1 MEQTVDCL
9 PSRLNLSEPH
19 GGGQTSEWNE
29 AEVIFR
35 WRRSK
40 RYHIKKKKRGLWSLL
55 HTKICELA
63 AWIFQGWLLVCTLK
77 DGLVDVWGW
86 EGEWRGS
93 GGGEREVRGDRRIVY
108 MNLYKRKVNL
118 LLVWSHFL
126 PCLPGSSPKSY
137 PIQDRGKGRWRCPGH
152 CVSLRSLWY
161 DALFFA

>member
-1 MEQTVDCL
+1 M
-9 PSRLNLSEPH
+9 
-19 GGGQTSEWNE
+19 GGGTNKWMKWSRGDFQV
-29 AEVIFR
+29 APQQALP
-35 WRRSK
+35 
-40 RYHIKKKKRGLWSLL
+40 YKKKKRGLWSLL
-55 HTKICELA
+55 HTKICEHA